1 MKATIYNIKDD
12 FVELIPLKAFEQFI
26 FVDCD
31 IDPIEETISEFVNI
45 EITCDGIIVNDDR
58 ISVEFPNGYVAD
70 FEINSNEYE
79 RITII

>member
-26 FVDCD
+26 FVDYD
-31 IDPIEETISEFVNI
+31 IDPIEETISELVNI

-70 FEINSNEYE
+70 LEINSNDYE